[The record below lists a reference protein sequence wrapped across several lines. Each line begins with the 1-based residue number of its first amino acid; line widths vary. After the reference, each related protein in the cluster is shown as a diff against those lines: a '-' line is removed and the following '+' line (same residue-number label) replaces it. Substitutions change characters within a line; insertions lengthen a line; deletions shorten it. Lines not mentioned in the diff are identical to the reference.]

1 MNSYNIVSLK
11 NKYKM
16 RTYIIP
22 LFLLLTSCATYTNNV
37 RNDSIPYCHLEIKQ
51 TVLPYSKD
59 YSFVVTNGYL
69 FIFELKTSTHET
81 SNKTILLKRKLT
93 KNEVLDIESALVKLE
108 NIESNYTNDTWID
121 GVHWEINYVLG
132 EISRKII
139 VENMGVDEVTSLF
152 ENVNKFI
159 PDNSPPIII
168 WEP

>member
-1 MNSYNIVSLK
+1 
-11 NKYKM
+11 M

-37 RNDSIPYCHLEIKQ
+37 RNDSIPYCNLEIKQ

-132 EISRKII
+132 EIR
-139 VENMGVDEVTSLF
+139 
-152 ENVNKFI
+152 
-159 PDNSPPIII
+159 
-168 WEP
+168 